1 MKANELRQKSATE
14 LQDELFALSKE
25 YFNLRLQRSS
35 GQMAKAHLMRNVRRN
50 IARVKTVMNQKKAGK
65 VS

>member
-1 MKANELRQKSATE
+1 MKASELRQKSETE
-14 LQDELFALSKE
+14 LKGELYALSKE
-25 YFNLRLQRSS
+25 YFNLRLQRAS

-65 VS
+65 AS